1 MSTTISAI
9 SHVTAPPPPPPP
21 KKAGDNLLM
30 TFIHFLHVPIHVH
43 IKFTMEEE
51 SNEELAFLDLLL
63 KRIIEIMERSLHCLT
78 EWKIVGTGIKEA

>member
-1 MSTTISAI
+1 MLAHEHYNICN
-9 SHVTAPPPPPPP
+9 PPPPPP

-51 SNEELAFLDLLL
+51 SNEELAFLDILL
-63 KRIIEIMERSLHCLT
+63 KRNIQIMERSLHCL
-78 EWKIVGTGIKEA
+78 K